1 MIRIIHRWPGLLA
14 LALLTILAISGA
26 VLSVFPAAERLTA
39 PQVEAEL
46 TVADLAAR
54 IQTAYP
60 GVEQIRRAPSGRITA
75 YWFEGGTPGAAVI
88 DPATGQGVAS
98 ADPNPFQRWLTN
110 LHRSLFLGDGGR
122 IAMAAGAAAMLVLA
136 LSGAVLV
143 VRRAGGWWR
152 WFTPLR
158 GPLPGRLHVE
168 IARVAIVGLLL
179 SSLTAL
185 WMTTSTFG
193 FLPDGGTALTYAEP
207 SGKTGMKP
215 GAIDLLGQTPAMEL
229 RELSFPYPGDATDVF
244 TFKTDSGTGYID
256 QGTGAL
262 LGWADLTGG
271 ERASETIVMLHTGQ
285 GAAMLGVVLGLMALG
300 VPIMGV
306 TGVVIWLAARR
317 GRPQIRDNQ
326 PAAQAQTILLIGSE
340 GGSTWGFAATLHRA
354 LTKAGQTVHAAP
366 MSAFDPKRY
375 LRAERIL
382 VLAATYGVG
391 DAPASAKGFLDR
403 LDQLVSAPAI
413 PLAVLGFGDRSFP
426 QYCTFAKAVSI
437 AAEAKGWQ
445 QLLAFGTVDRQSLQD
460 FARWGHALGAAL
472 GINLDLTHQAVV
484 PQSQPLTLISRRDYG
499 AEVQAPTAILRFAL
513 PKASLWQRLT
523 GRGFGRFQAGDLLGI
538 LPEGSTLPRFY
549 SLASGR
555 RDGFVEVVVRKLH
568 GGLCSGQLLALEPG
582 DRVAAFL
589 RPNPSFH
596 ADRSAAPL
604 ILIGAGTG
612 VGPLAGFMRANA
624 RKRPIHLFFGMRHPD
639 SDFLYEDGFRDWQAQ
654 GQAALC
660 PRCVA
665 RGSGRGCPA
674 DQGWRACDGLRR
686 TRDGRRGRRRAGR
699 YPRPR
704 WADANRIESR
714 GALCRRCLLIFCAMR
729 LTGLPWARAGRRC
742 FMQPPGLILRP
753 CRRPFRRR

>member
-1 MIRIIHRWPGLLA
+1 MIRILHRWPGLLA
-14 LALLTILAISGA
+14 LALITVLALSGA

-39 PQVEAEL
+39 PQVEAGL

-75 YWFEGGTPGAAVI
+75 YWFDGGTPGAAVI
-88 DPATGQGVAS
+88 DLATGQGVTS
-98 ADPNPFQRWLTN
+98 ADPNQFERWMTN

-122 IAMAAGAAAMLVLA
+122 IAMAAGAAAMLALA

-143 VRRAGGWWR
+143 VRRAGGWRR
-152 WFTPLR
+152 WFAPLR
-158 GPLPGRLHVE
+158 GPLSGRLHVE
-168 IARVAIVGLLL
+168 IARIAIVGLVL

-185 WMTTSTFG
+185 WMTASTFG
-193 FLPDGGTALTYAEP
+193 FLPDGGSALSYAAP
-207 SGKTGMKP
+207 SGQTGMIP
-215 GAIDLLGQTPAMEL
+215 GAIDLLGQTPASTL
-229 RELSFPYPGDATDVF
+229 RELSFPYPDDATDVF
-244 TFKTDSGTGYID
+244 TLKTDSGTGYLD

-262 LGWADLTGG
+262 LGWADLTGW

-285 GAAMLGVVLGLMALG
+285 GAAVLGLVLGLMALC
-300 VPIMGV
+300 VPVMGV

-317 GRPQIRDNQ
+317 GRPQIRGNQ
-326 PAAQAQTILLIGSE
+326 PAGQAQTILLVGSE

-354 LTKAGQTVHAAP
+354 LTEAGQTVHAAP

-375 LRAERIL
+375 ARADRIIL
-382 VLAATYGVG
+382 LAATYGDG
-391 DAPASAKGFLDR
+391 AAPASARGFLDR
-403 LDQLVSAPAI
+403 LAQGDAAPAT

-426 QYCTFAKAVSI
+426 QYCTFAKAVST

-445 QLLAFGTVDRQSLQD
+445 QLLAFDTVDRQSPQD
-460 FARWGHALGAAL
+460 FARWGQALGAVM
-472 GINLDLTHQAVV
+472 GINLDLTHQPVV
-484 PQSQPLTLISRRDYG
+484 PQSQPLTLISRRVYG

-568 GGLCSGQLLALEPG
+568 GGLCSGQLMALEPG
-582 DRVAAFL
+582 DSVAAFL

-612 VGPLAGFMRANA
+612 IGPLAGFTRANA

-639 SDFLYEDGFRDWQAQ
+639 SDFLYDAEFGVWQAQ
-654 GQAALC
+654 GHL
-660 PRCVA
+660 
-665 RGSGRGCPA
+665 
-674 DQGWRACDGLRR
+674 
-686 TRDGRRGRRRAGR
+686 TRLITA
-699 YPRPR
+699 
-704 WADANRIESR
+704 ISR
-714 GALCRRCLLIFCAMR
+714 GARPHYVQDALRAEGAEVARLIQSGARVMVCGGREMAVGVADALADILAPVG
-729 LTGLPWARAGRRC
+729 LTPIALKAEGRYVEDVY
-742 FMQPPGLILRP
+742 
-753 CRRPFRRR
+753 